1 MLDTT
6 VKGLPPPPKAYDGS
20 GLRIAVVHARWN
32 DKIINALLAGTLAK
46 LRQQG
51 VRDENIVV
59 KTVAGSYELPLACKK

>member
-6 VKGLPPPPKAYDGS
+6 VKGLPPPPTAYDGS
-20 GLRIAVVHARWN
+20 RLRIAVVHARWN
-32 DKIINALLAGTLAK
+32 DRIISALLDGALAK

-51 VRDENIVV
+51 VKDENIVV